1 MSLLRLYA
9 RVLFVALAL
18 PPCVARADAVG
29 FSYSWNIAGGDLSA
43 SGSGPISLSQTTA
56 PDGSSV
62 AVNYRGGTTTLTVA
76 TAGTGS
82 TTPGGADFSSA
93 IPAIIPLGTLT
104 TPALTGPVGNFSFSA
119 NNSVTLNL
127 TDTASGQTGTLT
139 LAGSV
144 YGNVSPDGTT
154 LGVSAS
160 GGFWQ
165 TVTLG
170 DHVYSV
176 DAVNSLPDTA
186 PGNDPVSYVALVYID
201 RPAPDFFPPLA
212 TDKGVESVPEPSSLL
227 LAGCA
232 LSFWG
237 GATLRRRVR
246 VSIA

>member
-9 RVLFVALAL
+9 RVLFASLAL
-18 PPCVARADAVG
+18 TPCIARADPVG
-29 FSYSWNIAGGDLSA
+29 FSYSWSISGGDVSA

-62 AVNYRGGTTTLTVA
+62 TVNYGGGTTTLTVA
-76 TAGTGS
+76 AAGTGS

-93 IPAIIPLGTLT
+93 IPAIVPLGTLT
-104 TPALTGPVGNFSFSA
+104 TSALTGPVGNFSFSA
-119 NNSVTLNL
+119 NNTITLNL
-127 TDTASGQTGTLT
+127 TDTASGQSGTLT
-139 LAGSV
+139 LTGSV

-165 TVTLG
+165 TVALG
-170 DHVYSV
+170 DHTYSV
-176 DAVNSLPDTA
+176 DTVNSLPDTA
-186 PGNDPVSYVALVYID
+186 PGNDPVSYVAQVYVD

-212 TDKGVESVPEPSSLL
+212 TDKGVAGVPEPSSLL

-232 LSFWG
+232 LSLWG
-237 GATLRRRVR
+237 GAVLRRRGR
-246 VSIA
+246 VA